1 VGFAREWML
10 SRVKAYFKYAS
21 TGRLFV

>member
-1 VGFAREWML
+1 ML

-21 TGRLFV
+21 TGRLIV